1 MWFVAK
7 RCFSLR
13 ALVIVMV
20 AAPVTP
26 VLVFAVAAP
35 GRLAQ
40 GWAELPALGEL
51 AVIGAGLRLLGGC
64 AALLAAAWL
73 IYSIRALSRAAAVLN
88 RGGMPVRARSGIAE
102 IDDAIGSMADAA
114 LLLRERWDESVAA
127 AAALRESEARLRDF
141 AEIGSD
147 WYWETGPDHRFT
159 YTSVAI
165 RQFGQDP
172 GTRLGRTRQE
182 LASPDDTDGE
192 KWAEHRRVLDR
203 HEPFRDFVYTRRVG
217 DQPEQVVSV
226 SGKPI
231 FDTSGRFLG
240 YRGAAREIT
249 EAARAERRLREAKA
263 AAEAANQAKSQF
275 LANTSHE
282 LRTPLNAVIGF
293 SEALLAGTFGSLAA
307 RQRESV
313 GYIHQSGEHLL
324 AVINDILDLARVEVG
339 RLDLHEERGVDPRAV
354 AQACAALLRERAE
367 SAGLRLVLEIG
378 DEVPRLLAD
387 RTRLKQVL
395 LNLLS
400 NAVKFTDPGGSIV
413 LAAGRDAAGGV
424 VFEVRDTGIGMTLVE
439 IETALEPFGQID
451 TGFARRHE
459 GTGLGLPLARRLVE
473 LHQGSLSICSESGRG
488 TTARVTLP
496 AARAL
501 ADITAVP
508 APAPLPVLAAN

>member
-1 MWFVAK
+1 MSLAAN

-13 ALVIVMV
+13 TLVIVMIG
-20 AAPVTP
+20 APAIP
-26 VLVFAVAAP
+26 ALIFAVAAP
-35 GRLAQ
+35 SRLIR
-40 GWAELPALGEL
+40 GWTELSTLGEV
-51 AVIGAGLRLLGGC
+51 AVVGVGLRLLGGC
-64 AALLAAAWL
+64 AALLAAGWL
-73 IYSIRALSRAAAVLN
+73 ICSIRALTRAAAVLN
-88 RGGMPVRARSGIAE
+88 EGGTPAQARCGIAE
-102 IDDAIGSMADAA
+102 IDNAIGSMADAA
-114 LLLRERWDESVAA
+114 RSLRERSRESDAA

-172 GTRLGRTRQE
+172 DTRLGRTRQE

-203 HEPFRDFVYTRRVG
+203 HEPFRDFVYTRQVG

-231 FDTSGRFLG
+231 FDADGRFLG

-249 EAARAERRLREAKA
+249 EAAHAERRLREAKA
-263 AAEAANQAKSQF
+263 TAEAANQAKSQF

-293 SEALLAGTFGSLAA
+293 SEALLDGTFGPLAA

-313 GYIHQSGEHLL
+313 GYILQSGEHLL

-339 RLDLHEERGVDPRAV
+339 RLDLQEEWGVDPRAI
-354 AQACAALLRERAE
+354 AAASAALLRERAE
-367 SAGLRLVLEIG
+367 AGGLRLAVEI
-378 DEVPRLLAD
+378 DDAVPRLVVD

-400 NAVKFTDPGGSIV
+400 NAVKFTDPGGSVV
-413 LAAGRDAAGGV
+413 LAAGRDASGGA
-424 VFEVRDTGIGMTLVE
+424 VFEVRDTGVGMTPAE
-439 IETALEPFGQID
+439 IETALEPFGQIE
-451 TGFARRHE
+451 TGLARRHE
-459 GTGLGLPLARRLVE
+459 GTGLGLPLARRLTE
-473 LHQGSLSICSESGRG
+473 LHQGSLSICSERGRG
-488 TTARVTLP
+488 TTVRVTLP
-496 AARAL
+496 PARAVAV
-501 ADITAVP
+501 ADMMAFP
-508 APAPLPVLAAN
+508 APALGPC